1 MSDNRPHF
9 QKPRQKPGF
18 SYDNG
23 HYNKT
28 NTRLPGLPRPHTMA
42 FSQLPSY
49 LRERRPTMP
58 LNSRLKPDMMLFLSR
73 TLSELH
79 QPSSRR
85 KIPGSCFPATGISV
99 CFSLSAGFSGKSGTA
114 FPRPG
119 FQQRPDVVV
128 GNIGAV
134 QTQQPSSAVKIKSVS
149 AAEKLFRAA
158 RIQDGAGIRRAWP
171 SCKPAGRGN
180 RLSAHRQ
187 PRRRKGAG

>member
-1 MSDNRPHF
+1 MSQKTSFTVCTPALVYRGSTDPTSGLRSLVSRPF
-9 QKPRQKPGF
+9 EIRK
-18 SYDNG
+18 D
-23 HYNKT
+23 
-28 NTRLPGLPRPHTMA
+28 
-42 FSQLPSY
+42 QLPVSVCRNLFFETKKL
-49 LRERRPTMP
+49 LRQPEKAHLRKRRPTMP

-134 QTQQPSSAVKIKSVS
+134 QTQRRPLPS
-149 AAEKLFRAA
+149 R
-158 RIQDGAGIRRAWP
+158 
-171 SCKPAGRGN
+171 
-180 RLSAHRQ
+180 
-187 PRRRKGAG
+187 